1 MSAFVGSGS
10 GTIDLAGRALR
21 FVRHLPQF
29 VRLYWRLLHDR
40 RVSVLPKVVLVL
52 AIIYVISPID
62 FLPDFTPLI
71 GEVDD
76 LVLAIG
82 ACKLFISMCPPEV
95 VQEHVR
101 RISFGQ

>member
-1 MSAFVGSGS
+1 MSAFVGSAS
-10 GTIDLAGRALR
+10 GTLDLAWRALR

-29 VRLYWRLLHDR
+29 VRLYWRLLHDD
-40 RVSVLPKVVLVL
+40 RVSIWPKMVLVL
-52 AIIYVISPID
+52 AIIYVVSPID
-62 FLPDFTPLI
+62 FVPDFTPLI

-82 ACKLFISMCPPEV
+82 ACKLFISMCPRDV

-101 RISFGQ
+101 RISVGQ